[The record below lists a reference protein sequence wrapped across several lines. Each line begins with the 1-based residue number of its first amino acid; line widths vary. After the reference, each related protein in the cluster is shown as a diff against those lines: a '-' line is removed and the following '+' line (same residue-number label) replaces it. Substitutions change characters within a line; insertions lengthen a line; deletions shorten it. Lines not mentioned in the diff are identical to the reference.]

1 MVKSIEGGIGGTLGH
16 IAPIIGLD
24 VMRGRLI
31 AIPSVLQAGQGFALL
46 SRQIAPSAYEK
57 ISHGAIDSDK
67 ALPDINK
74 APAFGGAD
82 AGSHLD
88 LAHRL
93 PKLSITTL

>member
-24 VMRGRLI
+24 VMLGRLI
-31 AIPSVLQAGQGFALL
+31 AIPSALQAGQGFALL

-57 ISHGAIDSDK
+57 ISHSAVDSDK

-74 APAFGGAD
+74 GVCFRRSGCRIAP
-82 AGSHLD
+82 
-88 LAHRL
+88 
-93 PKLSITTL
+93 